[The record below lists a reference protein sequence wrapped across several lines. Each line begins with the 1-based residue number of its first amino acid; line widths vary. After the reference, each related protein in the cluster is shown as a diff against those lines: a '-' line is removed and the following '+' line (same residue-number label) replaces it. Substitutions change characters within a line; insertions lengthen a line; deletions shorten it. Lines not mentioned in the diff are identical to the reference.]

1 MKSYLKLVNFELG
14 RFIKIYLVLAG
25 ITIVSQ
31 IVGTILI
38 SNDFMGKLDDAI
50 YLDGLTTEQFL
61 EQSGRLSLME
71 MFGSAW
77 YVLPIL
83 FAAAALIFY
92 CFFIWYRDWF
102 GKNTFIYRLLMLP
115 TARLNIFL
123 SKATA
128 IFLMVLGLVALQVVL
143 LNIASY
149 ILKWVIP
156 ANLRVDLPVNELITN
171 SYGSL
176 QLELLIPASFIEF
189 LINYGI
195 GFTAVFVLFTAIL
208 FERSYRFKGFI
219 FGILYAAA
227 AVTIFLLPE
236 ILIISFETN
245 YLYPVELFIVHLILW
260 ALITGF
266 TIWISNYLLNK
277 KVTV

>member
-14 RFIKIYLVLAG
+14 RFIKIYFVLAG

-31 IVGTILI
+31 IIGTVLMA
-38 SNDFMGKLDDAI
+38 NDYMENLNDAI

-61 EQSGRLSLME
+61 EQFGAFSLMN
-71 MFGSAW
+71 MFGSVW
-77 YVLPIL
+77 YVLPII

-102 GKNTFIYRLLMLP
+102 GKNTFIYRLFMLP
-115 TARLNIFL
+115 TARLNIFF

-128 IFLMVLGLVALQVVL
+128 IFLMVLGLVALQVIL
-143 LNIASY
+143 LKIASY
-149 ILKWVIP
+149 ILKWIVP
-156 ANLRVDLPVNELITN
+156 VNLRVDLSVMELVSN
-171 SYGSL
+171 SYGNL
-176 QLELLIPASFIEF
+176 HLGLIIPTSFIEF

-219 FGILYAAA
+219 FGILYATT
-227 AVTIFLLPE
+227 AVIIFLLPE
-236 ILIISFETN
+236 ILIISFETS

-260 ALITGF
+260 TLITGMS
-266 TIWISNYLLNK
+266 IWISNYLLNK

>member
-14 RFIKIYLVLAG
+14 RFIKVYFVLAG
-25 ITIVSQ
+25 ITILSQ
-31 IVGTILI
+31 IIGTILI
-38 SNDFMGKLDDAI
+38 ANNYMKTLDDAI
-50 YLDGLTTEQFL
+50 YLEGLTTEQFL
-61 EQSGRLSLME
+61 DQFGRLSLVE

-77 YVLPIL
+77 YVFPIL

-128 IFLMVLGLVALQVVL
+128 IFLMVLGLVALQIIL
-143 LNIASY
+143 LKIASS
-149 ILKWVIP
+149 ILKWIVP
-156 ANLRVDLPVNELITN
+156 ANIRVDQSIIELITN
-171 SYGSL
+171 SYGNL
-176 QLELLIPASFIEF
+176 HLGLFIPTSFIEF

-219 FGILYAAA
+219 FGILYATA
-227 AVTIFLLPE
+227 AVIIFLLPE
-236 ILIISFETN
+236 ILIISVETS
-245 YLYPVELFIVHLILW
+245 YLYPVELFTVHLILW
-260 ALITGF
+260 ALITGLS
-266 TIWISNYLLNK
+266 IWISNYLLNK